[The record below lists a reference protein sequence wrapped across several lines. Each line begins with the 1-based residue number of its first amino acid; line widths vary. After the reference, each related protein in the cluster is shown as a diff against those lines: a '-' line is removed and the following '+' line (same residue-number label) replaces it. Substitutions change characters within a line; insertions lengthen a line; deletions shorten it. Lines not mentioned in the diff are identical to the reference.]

1 MSGWIRSQKA
11 FVLFRYSAWAVVCM
25 GLFMAS
31 MMTSWFWQIAAM
43 PKGMLLLRILRGTAG
58 LFGGPA
64 SFIILFGMMA
74 FCAREDNSS
83 RSTKVLWFIFF
94 FFTAPFGTTIYFF
107 SVYRKRVIADGYMPV
122 GAR

>member
-1 MSGWIRSQKA
+1 MSRWIRSQKA
-11 FVLFRYSAWAVVCM
+11 FKLFRYSAWVVVCL

-31 MMTSWFWQIAAM
+31 MMTPWFWQIAAM
-43 PKGMLLLRILRGTAG
+43 PKGLLLLRILGGTVG

-74 FCAREDNSS
+74 FCARDDNSS

-94 FFTAPFGTTIYFF
+94 FFTAPFGTAVYFF
-107 SVYRKRVIADGYMPV
+107 GVYRKQALADDYTPV
-122 GAR
+122 GAS